1 MIEILNRFTGEII
14 YRSESAKTITEAI
27 VEMIAIAKEK
37 NEGANLEG
45 ANLEGANL
53 VRANLYGANL
63 EGANLVRANLVR
75 ANLYGANL
83 EGANLVRA
91 NLEGANLYGANLV
104 RANLY
109 DANLVRANLVRLGV
123 DSRGYHFFLRR
134 ENSELFITAG
144 CRRFSIPDAKKHWT
158 ERHEMPLRAEILAR
172 VRMAEQIAM
181 AYGWITEG
189 D

>member
-63 EGANLVRANLVR
+63 EGANLVRANL
-75 ANLYGANL
+75 
-83 EGANLVRA
+83 
-91 NLEGANLYGANLV
+91 EGANLYGANLV

-109 DANLVRANLVRLGV
+109 DANLVRANLVSLGV